1 LELEELVGEF
11 LSFAFFPRFQLADHC
26 FASTPRRAAVYALNK
41 WLNCSP
47 IYVVNRDREES
58 LAFIKAFKD
67 SASET
72 FNPEL
77 IHVETVEEAEKLDS
91 PGELS
96 SLYGRLKPKTEGT
109 DSSRSSS
116 IINSLHR

>member
-1 LELEELVGEF
+1 
-11 LSFAFFPRFQLADHC
+11 
-26 FASTPRRAAVYALNK
+26 LNK

-91 PGELS
+91 PGEPTSLLLS
-96 SLYGRLKPKTEGT
+96 VEDENGGY
-109 DSSRSSS
+109 
-116 IINSLHR
+116 